1 MRLEEYSS
9 KYPGVPQK
17 IRIRG
22 GAEIEAVIR
31 SARLRVCSHVKK
43 RFVIALKYE
52 GEEKYRYL
60 AASDLSWRTVDI
72 VQAYSLRWLV
82 EVFHEDWKSYE
93 GWGKLTKQQGD
104 EGSSRSLI
112 LSLLTDHCLLL
123 HPEQLARIENKLPAC
138 TVGSLQARV
147 KMDSLLLDILELLS
161 SENPK
166 ERLDQLNKKL
176 KTFFH
181 LESSKKHMIGREL
194 GRLEQTPSLKYRTA
208 A

>member
-9 KYPGVPQK
+9 KHPGVPQK

-22 GAEIEAVIR
+22 GDEIEAVIG
-31 SARLRVCSHVKK
+31 SARLYVCSHVKK

-52 GEEKYRYL
+52 GEETYRYL

-123 HPEQLARIENKLPAC
+123 HPEQLARIENKLPAY
-138 TVGSLQARV
+138 TVGSLQSRI
-147 KMDSLLLDILELLS
+147 KMDSLVADILELLS
-161 SENPK
+161 SESPK
-166 ERLDQLNKKL
+166 ERLDQLNENLKKI
-176 KTFFH
+176 FH
-181 LESSKKHMIGREL
+181 LEPSKKHMIGREL
-194 GRLEQTPSLKYRTA
+194 GRLEQTPSLKYRA
-208 A
+208 AA